1 MRLARPIKF
10 RNNQL
15 LFAHKPNLQAL
26 NRNLSPS
33 CKFKPAILRVLPDNA
48 VDFNECFV
56 MDDIEASLKSDSPGN
71 SIPLNIV
78 IGFKGGNNRM
88 DVFRVGFYYEVNVAS
103 HSRLAVYEPLASSRL
118 IAKQRR
124 VAALLKFDRKLRI
137 DWICL

>member
-10 RNNQL
+10 RNNQI

-33 CKFKPAILRVLPDNA
+33 CKFKLAILRVFPDNA
-48 VDFNECFV
+48 VDFNERFV
-56 MDDIEASLKSDSPGN
+56 MDDIEASLMSDSPRN

-78 IGFKGGNNRM
+78 IGFKGGNNRI

-103 HSRLAVYEPLASSRL
+103 HSRLACNSSSRVSPL
-118 IAKQRR
+118 TCAEFPR
-124 VAALLKFDRKLRI
+124 LRA
-137 DWICL
+137 DWLRHVLHRIR